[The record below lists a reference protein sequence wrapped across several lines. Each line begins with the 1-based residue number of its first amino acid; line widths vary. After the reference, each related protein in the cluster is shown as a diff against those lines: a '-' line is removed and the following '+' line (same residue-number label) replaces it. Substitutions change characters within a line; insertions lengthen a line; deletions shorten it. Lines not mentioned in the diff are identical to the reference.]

1 MKPNYIYGQKNWPQ
15 FVWDKDILSRKIEK
29 VRLMQGKLLGKME
42 GLGFKLQEE
51 AVLQSLTEDIL
62 KTSEIEGES
71 LDRSQVR
78 SSVARRLGMDL
89 AGLVKSDRNVEGIV
103 EVMLDATQKFKE
115 PLTQDRLFGWHAA
128 LFPTGRSGMSKIVVG
143 QWRDDSAG
151 PMQVVS
157 GPIGNEKIHYEAPQA
172 KKLKKDMREFLTWV
186 NAKKNEDSLLQ
197 AGIAHLWFVTIHP
210 FDDGNGR
217 IARAVAD
224 MFLARSEQSSQ
235 RYYSMSSQINAERKM
250 YYRILESTQKGGLDI
265 TEWLTW
271 FLDCLE
277 RAMENAEVVLQ
288 AVLKKAKFW
297 GKYSMVNL
305 NERQKKVI
313 NKLLDGFEGKLTSSK
328 WAVIAKCSQDSAN
341 RDIENLIKRKV
352 LKKNPGG
359 GRSTSYSLV

>member
-1 MKPNYIYGQKNWPQ
+1 MCTLCTPR
-15 FVWDKDILSRKIEK
+15 LSN
-29 VRLMQGKLLGKME
+29 
-42 GLGFKLQEE
+42 
-51 AVLQSLTEDIL
+51 D
-62 KTSEIEGES
+62 
-71 LDRSQVR
+71 
-78 SSVARRLGMDL
+78 
-89 AGLVKSDRNVEGIV
+89 
-103 EVMLDATQKFKE
+103 
-115 PLTQDRLFGWHAA
+115 
-128 LFPTGRSGMSKIVVG
+128 
-143 QWRDDSAG
+143 
-151 PMQVVS
+151 VS
-157 GPIGNEKIHYEAPQA
+157 
-172 KKLKKDMREFLTWV
+172 T
-186 NAKKNEDSLLQ
+186 KKNEDSLFQ
-197 AGIAHLWFVTIHP
+197 AGIAHLWFVTIRP

-235 RYYSMSSQINAERKM
+235 RYYSMSSQINAERKI

-297 GKYSMVNL
+297 GKYSTVNL

>member
-1 MKPNYIYGQKNWPQ
+1 M
-15 FVWDKDILSRKIEK
+15 
-29 VRLMQGKLLGKME
+29 
-42 GLGFKLQEE
+42 
-51 AVLQSLTEDIL
+51 
-62 KTSEIEGES
+62 
-71 LDRSQVR
+71 
-78 SSVARRLGMDL
+78 
-89 AGLVKSDRNVEGIV
+89 
-103 EVMLDATQKFKE
+103 
-115 PLTQDRLFGWHAA
+115 
-128 LFPTGRSGMSKIVVG
+128 
-143 QWRDDSAG
+143 
-151 PMQVVS
+151 
-157 GPIGNEKIHYEAPQA
+157 
-172 KKLKKDMREFLTWV
+172 
-186 NAKKNEDSLLQ
+186 
-197 AGIAHLWFVTIHP
+197 TIHP

-297 GKYSMVNL
+297 GKYSTVNL